1 VSREEEVKAYFTA
14 QTYPAF
20 IKAAY
25 GAEFDDPHAP
35 DVNQVGSTTF
45 DPGAAHA
52 SDLPYLFD
60 LLGKSHLRAG
70 SQQSLGTT
78 MIGYWTS
85 FARTGTP
92 SAAGEP
98 AWPQLTGNSGP
109 TLQLNPRGITTVD
122 VAAEHHCGFWQTI
135 KPAG

>member
-1 VSREEEVKAYFTA
+1 
-14 QTYPAF
+14 
-20 IKAAY
+20 
-25 GAEFDDPHAP
+25 
-35 DVNQVGSTTF
+35 
-45 DPGAAHA
+45 
-52 SDLPYLFD
+52 
-60 LLGKSHLRAG
+60 
-70 SQQSLGTT
+70 